1 MRRLAVAPRALA
13 LLLTFAGC
21 TSGLGQ
27 LQTAQTLPP
36 GEFRQ
41 SISAGLD
48 RNFMVGTRGTMP
60 GNLILQYA
68 ARIGVDDNVDM
79 GVKMFFGLGA
89 LVDAKVRVINRER
102 LALSLLGG
110 AGAAYDLSSG
120 GYVLHAPVL
129 MLASYR
135 VVDGFTPYGGA
146 GYGAFWIF
154 NYGSYAYVPP
164 GSTPAPRAW
173 HGDGVMM
180 LHVGCEIG
188 FFRRANIL
196 RSALLLEYGYLR
208 PIVEDPGDHY
218 EFAANHLFLA
228 GIQF

>member
-1 MRRLAVAPRALA
+1 MRPPSLAFA
-13 LLLTFAGC
+13 LLAAAGC

-27 LQTAQTLPP
+27 LQTARTLPA
-36 GEFRQ
+36 GELHQ
-41 SISAGLD
+41 NISTGLD
-48 RNFMVGTRGTMP
+48 RNFMVGSRGTMP
-60 GNLILQYA
+60 GNLVLQYG
-68 ARIGVDDNVDM
+68 ARFGVSDNVDM

-89 LVDAKVRVINRER
+89 LVDAKVQVINRER

-110 AGAAYDLSSG
+110 AGAAHDISSG
-120 GYVLHAPVL
+120 GNVLHAPVL
-129 MLASYR
+129 VLASYR
-135 VVDGFTPYGGA
+135 VAGGFTPYAGA

-154 NYGSYAYVPP
+154 NYGSGGNLPP

-173 HGDGVMM
+173 HGDGLMM
-180 LHVGCEIG
+180 LHIGFELG

-208 PIVEDPGDHY
+208 PIVDDPGDHY
-218 EFAANHLFLA
+218 DFAVNHLFLA

>member
-1 MRRLAVAPRALA
+1 MRTPTA
-13 LLLTFAGC
+13 LLSLLLLAAGC

-27 LQTAQTLPP
+27 LQTARTLPP

-41 SISAGLD
+41 TISTGLD
-48 RNFMVGTRGTMP
+48 RNFMVGTRGTLP
-60 GNLILQYA
+60 GNIILQYA
-68 ARIGVDDNVDM
+68 ARIGVHDNVDM

-110 AGAAYDLSSG
+110 AGGAHDYYSG
-120 GYVLHAPVL
+120 ASLVHAPVL

-135 VVDGFTPYGGA
+135 VVDGFTPYAGA
-146 GYGAFWIF
+146 GYGTFWIF

-218 EFAANHLFLA
+218 EFATNHLFLA
-228 GIQF
+228 GFQF

>member
-1 MRRLAVAPRALA
+1 MRTPACASLALAFLAV
-13 LLLTFAGC
+13 AGC

-27 LQTAQTLPP
+27 LQTARTLPP

-41 SISAGLD
+41 SVSTGLD
-48 RNFMVGTRGTMP
+48 RNFMVDTRGTMP
-60 GNLILQYA
+60 GNLVLQYG
-68 ARIGVDDNVDM
+68 ARLGVSDNVDM

-89 LVDAKVRVINRER
+89 LVDAKVQIINRER

-110 AGAAYDLSSG
+110 AGAAYDISSG
-120 GYVLHAPVL
+120 GTVLHAPVL

-135 VVDGFTPYGGA
+135 VADGFTPYAGA

-154 NYGSYAYVPP
+154 NYGSEGSVPP

-173 HGDGVMM
+173 HGDGLMM
-180 LHVGCEIG
+180 LHIG
-188 FFRRANIL
+188 FELGLFRRANRL

-208 PIVEDPGDHY
+208 PIVDDPGDHY
-218 EFAANHLFLA
+218 DLAANHLFLA